1 MKKEERGI
9 YYMYKYD
16 LRLKSIL
23 LALIMTGSYRLQA
36 AVRSLTATIPPS
48 RRAIT
53 LPKKLPPRSARSIRC
68 PPRITTDILLR
79 YILTIRT
86 TAMST

>member
-23 LALIMTGSYRLQA
+23 LALLMTGSY
-36 AVRSLTATIPPS
+36 
-48 RRAIT
+48 
-53 LPKKLPPRSARSIRC
+53 
-68 PPRITTDILLR
+68 LL
-79 YILTIRT
+79 
-86 TAMST
+86 ASCGSES